1 MNKKKFAAQL
11 FSNPSLKNI
20 KLRRM
25 HKHGPVLRIVNF
37 HRVMA
42 TQPLADDYRNAANQ
56 PTIGQFENLM
66 AFFSKNYNLV
76 DLEEYFIK
84 GNSILS
90 TEQVNVGVTFDDGYK
105 DILENAAPICAKY
118 NIPVTI
124 FCTTHSLDSIPLW
137 FQRIYTGI
145 DNWKS
150 SYLEVPW
157 LGQKIDMGNRW
168 IAMET
173 IANSLK
179 EFSYEDA
186 ESKISSLFPNQ
197 SNSAKEEMMDWDDL
211 RKLSEYSNVRIG
223 AHSRVHWNLTRF
235 NDDELNRELTEPLF
249 RIREFLN
256 IDNVMIAYPN
266 GKYDEKVLRQTEKA
280 GYLGGFIMN
289 RGHNSPKTD
298 KFAMHREYV
307 EMDPLICDFQL
318 HNFDIM
324 FNRLLGRDL
333 P

>member
-1 MNKKKFAAQL
+1 MNKKKIAAQI
-11 FSNPSLKNI
+11 FCNPTLKQI

-37 HRVMA
+37 HRVLA
-42 TQPLADDYRNAANQ
+42 TRPRPDDYRNAANQ
-56 PTIGQFENLM
+56 PTIAQFESLM
-66 AFFSKNYNLV
+66 AFFADNYNLI

-84 GNSILS
+84 GASILS
-90 TEQVNVGVTFDDGYK
+90 AEQVNVGITFDDGYK
-105 DILENAAPICAKY
+105 DILDNAVPICAKY
-118 NIPVTI
+118 KIPITI

-145 DNWKS
+145 DNWKAA
-150 SYLEVPW
+150 YLEVPW
-157 LGQKIDMGNRW
+157 LGQKIDMENRW

-179 EFSYEDA
+179 EYSYQDA
-186 ESKISSLFPNQ
+186 ESKISTLFPNQ
-197 SNSAKEEMMDWDDL
+197 SSSAKEEMMDWEDL
-211 RKLSEYSNVRIG
+211 RRLSEFSNVRIG

-235 NDDELNRELTEPLF
+235 NDDELNRELTEPLA
-249 RIREFLN
+249 RIREFLK

-266 GKYDEKVLRQTEKA
+266 GKYNEKVLRQTEKA

-289 RGHNSPKTD
+289 RGINSPDTD
-298 KFAMHREYV
+298 KFSMYREYV
-307 EMDPLICDFQL
+307 ESDPLLCDFQL

-324 FNRLLGRDL
+324 FNKLLGREI